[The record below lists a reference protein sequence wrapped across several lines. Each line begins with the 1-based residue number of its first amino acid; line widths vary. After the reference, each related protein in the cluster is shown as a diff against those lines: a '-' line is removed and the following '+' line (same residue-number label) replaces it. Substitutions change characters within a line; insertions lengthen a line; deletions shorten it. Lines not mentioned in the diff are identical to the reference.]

1 MHSTCTYLRIAHRR
15 IIHRL
20 VTTQHT
26 AQSYQKVIQAGGMSN
41 ANGVN
46 TPTKGDPVGA
56 DLEGTA
62 IN

>member
-1 MHSTCTYLRIAHRR
+1 
-15 IIHRL
+15 L